1 MRYSQR
7 YVCPREV
14 VWLNG
19 APGSG
24 KGTNMP
30 FIMKSRGLSR
40 TVTMSQLLDGS
51 AEIKVGRDGA
61 GRGGPGWG
69 GARRGGAGLGGWVGG
84 LGG

>member
-1 MRYSQR
+1 M
-7 YVCPREV
+7 

-40 TVTMSQLLDGS
+40 AVTMSQLLDGS
-51 AEIKVGRDGA
+51 SAIKVGGEE
-61 GRGGPGWG
+61 GRGVLAQANGRCCGSTLRWG
-69 GARRGGAGLGGWVGG
+69 SVGSSQESG
-84 LGG
+84 KSD